1 MLRSA
6 PRLLL
11 RGYLCAAGRGGVGA
25 RRVRRSRGAGTAA
38 SPPATRS
45 PRQQAHTDAHT
56 AAGHGRAGP
65 GRAGAAP
72 LPPPPPSASLCGAD
86 APRDGAPPGRA
97 GSAPPP
103 PPGDRPPPPPPRRPR
118 LRPAP
123 PPPLA
128 PPPAKRGAAPAAI
141 GATGLGGGEA
151 AGKPVPSRPVAGEQ
165 RSPRPAGAGAPAE
178 PRQLA
183 PRSSG
188 LAPLGPAAARSSA
201 PAGGSGGGGLGGT
214 SYDQSLGHLQKR
226 SQGLAPGLKTIPLS
240 QWS

>member
-103 PPGDRPPPPPPRRPR
+103 PPGDRPPPPPAPA
-118 LRPAP
+118 AP
-123 PPPLA
+123 PPPR
-128 PPPAKRGAAPAAI
+128 PAAAPRSAA
-141 GATGLGGGEA
+141 GEARGSPGRYWGDGVGGGEA